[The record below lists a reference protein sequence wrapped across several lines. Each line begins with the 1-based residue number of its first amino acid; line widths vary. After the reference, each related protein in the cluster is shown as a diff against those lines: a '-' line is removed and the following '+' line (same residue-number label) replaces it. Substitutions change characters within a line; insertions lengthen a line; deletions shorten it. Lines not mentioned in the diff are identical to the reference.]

1 VFRAIRAADVEVQVV
16 LPRVADATVDLDAVL
31 RTQRRGASGR
41 SQRVAD
47 LVRSEL
53 SLLLLTEAHD
63 PDVKTVTITEVEMP
77 PDLKSARVYYT
88 SRGDEAA
95 LARAGEGLARAA
107 GYLRREVGRRC
118 GLRYA
123 PELFFQPDRSYER
136 GARIDEL
143 LSQVLPEREEEP

>member
-1 VFRAIRAADVEVQVV
+1 VKKESR
-16 LPRVADATVDLDAVL
+16 
-31 RTQRRGASGR
+31 R

-47 LVRSEL
+47 LVRAEL

-63 PDVKTVTITEVEMP
+63 PDVKTITITEVEMP
-77 PDLKSARVYYT
+77 PDLRSARVYFT
-88 SRGDEAA
+88 ARGDESA
-95 LARAGEGLARAA
+95 LARASEGLARAA

-143 LSQVLPEREEEP
+143 LSQVRPEREEEP

>member
-1 VFRAIRAADVEVQVV
+1 MKKESR
-16 LPRVADATVDLDAVL
+16 
-31 RTQRRGASGR
+31 R

-47 LVRSEL
+47 LVRAEI

-123 PELFFQPDRSYER
+123 PELFFQPDRSYES

>member
-1 VFRAIRAADVEVQVV
+1 MKKESR
-16 LPRVADATVDLDAVL
+16 
-31 RTQRRGASGR
+31 R

-47 LVRSEL
+47 LVRAEI

-63 PDVKTVTITEVEMP
+63 PDVKTVTITDVEMAS
-77 PDLKSARVYYT
+77 DLKSARIYYT
-88 SRGDEAA
+88 SHGDEAA
-95 LARAGEGLARAA
+95 LARAGAGLARAA

-143 LSQVLPEREEEP
+143 LSQVLPEREEET

>member
-1 VFRAIRAADVEVQVV
+1 MKKDSR
-16 LPRVADATVDLDAVL
+16 
-31 RTQRRGASGR
+31 R

-47 LVRSEL
+47 LVRAEL

-63 PDVKTVTITEVEMP
+63 PGVKTVTITEIEMP
-77 PDLKSARVYYT
+77 TDLKSARVYFT
-88 SRGDEAA
+88 ARGDESA
-95 LARAGEGLARAA
+95 LARASEGLARAA

-143 LSQVLPEREEEP
+143 LSQVLPAREEEP